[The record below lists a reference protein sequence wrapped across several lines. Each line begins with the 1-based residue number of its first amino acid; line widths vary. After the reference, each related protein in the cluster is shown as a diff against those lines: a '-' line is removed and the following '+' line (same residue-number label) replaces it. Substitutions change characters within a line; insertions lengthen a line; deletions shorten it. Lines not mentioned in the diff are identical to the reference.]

1 LFKALE
7 ILILYAQ
14 RPIVEKHERLAL
26 YHPSAEAFSSMIC
39 DLPYKIVNGIC
50 FSLIIY
56 FMTNLK
62 REPGAYFFFLLVS
75 TLLTMIMSSLFRFIA
90 SASRSLTE
98 ALTPVAIL
106 ILALVVYTGFAC
118 VENLQ
123 GTICS

>member
-1 LFKALE
+1 
-7 ILILYAQ
+7 
-14 RPIVEKHERLAL
+14 
-26 YHPSAEAFSSMIC
+26 MIC

-106 ILALVVYTGFAC
+106 ILALVVYTGFALSRKLP
-118 VENLQ
+118 VGPEAR
-123 GTICS
+123 S